1 MAEIIKRVEQK
12 SIDESTTGMFQII
25 KVGQNKP
32 LFSNDLLDFWN
43 PLGAFPGYIEGYD
56 VGICRIKKPFTY
68 FDRMERH
75 LSSCEILIPID
86 SDMFVPLAPPGDAPV
101 TDHIRILP
109 VMKGE
114 LIYLPE
120 GVWHFAAGPL
130 NKRGLDYFVFLKTS
144 TPEQDL
150 EMKDLGD
157 RIIIQL

>member
-1 MAEIIKRVEQK
+1 MGEIIKGIERE
-12 SIDESTTGMFQII
+12 SIDESTSGMFWIT
-25 KVGQNKP
+25 KVPQDEP

-43 PLGAFPGYIEGYD
+43 PLGKFPGYAEGYD
-56 VGICRIKKPFTY
+56 VGICRIKKPFTS

-75 LSSCEILIPID
+75 LSSCEILIPIN
-86 SDMFVPLAPPGDAPV
+86 SDMFVPLAPPGDTPV
-101 TDHIRILP
+101 TDQIQIVP

-130 NKRGLDYFVFLKTS
+130 DDRVLDYFVFLKAS

-150 EMKDLGD
+150 EMKKLGD
-157 RIIIQL
+157 RIVIQV